1 MQPLLQKSKNK
12 HQARTEE
19 TQAKILDAALAIFSE
34 QGFEKTQLE
43 EVAARA
49 GYTRGAIY
57 AHYSSKED
65 LFLALMEHRVLTKF
79 AAIRKVIEAEPAV
92 SKRPGIFKRWLA
104 SQLSDHA
111 WGTLMLEFKL
121 YALRRPQSREK
132 LQRTYDLMFKSSG
145 NDFIETL
152 FGHALDKASRSAIER
167 RFAVMGAIMS
177 AVILESH
184 FRPKLLP
191 KQHLQTVLEDLYE
204 ALIGNPTEH

>member
-1 MQPLLQKSKNK
+1 MHPLVQKVKNK

-49 GYTRGAIY
+49 GFTRGAIY
-57 AHYSSKED
+57 AHYASKED

-79 AAIRKVIEAEPAV
+79 AAIRKVIEAEPQV
-92 SKRPGIFKRWLA
+92 SKRPGIFKHWLA
-104 SQLSDHA
+104 TQLSDQT

-132 LQRTYDLMFKSSG
+132 LQHLYELMFKSSG
-145 NDFIETL
+145 NDFIEVL
-152 FGHALDKASRSAIER
+152 FGHNFDKASRSAVER
-167 RFAVMGAIMS
+167 RFAIMGAILS

-191 KQHLQTVLEDLYE
+191 KQHLQMLLEELYD
-204 ALIGNPTEH
+204 ALIHV

>member
-1 MQPLLQKSKNK
+1 
-12 HQARTEE
+12 
-19 TQAKILDAALAIFSE
+19 LDAAEAIFSE
-34 QGFEKTQLE
+34 QGFEKTQLK

-79 AAIRKVIEAEPAV
+79 TAVRKVIEAEPEV
-92 SKRPGIFKRWLA
+92 SKRPEIFKRWIA
-104 SQLSDHA
+104 TQVSDHS

-121 YALRRPQSREK
+121 YALRQPRSRER
-132 LQRTYDLMFKSSG
+132 LQHLYDLLFKSSG
-145 NDFIETL
+145 DDFIEML
-152 FGHALDKASRSAIER
+152 FGDDLDTATRAAVQRRLAI
-167 RFAVMGAIMS
+167 MGAILS

-191 KQHLQTVLEDLYE
+191 KAHLQAVLEELYE
-204 ALIGNPTEH
+204 ALIHA

>member
-1 MQPLLQKSKNK
+1 MSPSLQKDKNK
-12 HQARTEE
+12 HQVRTEE
-19 TQAKILDAALAIFSE
+19 TQARILDAAEAIFSE

-79 AAIRKVIEAEPAV
+79 TAIRQTIEAESEV

-104 SQLSDHA
+104 TQLSDHA

-121 YALRRPQSREK
+121 YALRRPRSREK
-132 LQRTYDLMFKSSG
+132 LQHMYDQLLRPSG
-145 NDFIETL
+145 NDFIEVL
-152 FGHALDKASRSAIER
+152 FGYDLDKSTRAAIER
-167 RFAVMGAIMS
+167 RLAIMGAILS

-191 KQHLQTVLEDLYE
+191 KQHLQEVLEDLYE
-204 ALIGNPTEH
+204 ALIHA

>member
-1 MQPLLQKSKNK
+1 MSTALKKNK

-19 TQAKILDAALAIFSE
+19 TQAKILNAAEAIFSE

-65 LFLALMEHRVLTKF
+65 LFLALMEQRVFKKLN
-79 AAIRKVIEAEPAV
+79 AIRKVIEAEPEVA
-92 SKRPGIFKRWLA
+92 KRPAIFKQWLA
-104 SQLSDHA
+104 APLGDYT

-121 YALRRPQSREK
+121 YALRRPGSSEK
-132 LQRTYDLMFKSSG
+132 LQHMYDLISKSSG
-145 NDFIETL
+145 NNFVELL
-152 FGHALDKASRSAIER
+152 FGDKLQKSQRAAVER
-167 RFAVMGAIMS
+167 RLAIMGAILS
-177 AVILESH
+177 AVVLESH

-191 KQHLQTVLEDLYE
+191 KHQLPGVLEELYD
-204 ALIGNPTEH
+204 ALVRV

>member
-1 MQPLLQKSKNK
+1 MHPLVQQVKNK

-19 TQAKILDAALAIFSE
+19 TQVKILDAAEAVFSE

-57 AHYSSKED
+57 AHYASKED

-79 AAIRKVIEAEPAV
+79 AGIRKVIEAEPEV
-92 SKRPGIFKRWLA
+92 SKRPGVFKRWLA

-121 YALRRPQSREK
+121 YALRRPRSREK
-132 LQRTYDLMFKSSG
+132 LQHMYELLLKPSG
-145 NDFIETL
+145 NDFVEIL
-152 FGHALDKASRSAIER
+152 FGYGLDKTTRAAIER
-167 RFAVMGAIMS
+167 RLAIMGAILS

-191 KQHLQTVLEDLYE
+191 KQHLQGVLEELYE
-204 ALIGNPTEH
+204 ALIHA

>member
-1 MQPLLQKSKNK
+1 MHPLVQKVKNK

-43 EVAARA
+43 EVATSA

-57 AHYSSKED
+57 AHYASKED

-79 AAIRKVIEAEPAV
+79 AAIRRVIEAEPEV

-104 SQLSDHA
+104 TQLSDHT

-132 LQRTYDLMFKSSG
+132 LQHMYDLVFKPSG
-145 NDFIETL
+145 NDFVELL
-152 FGHALDKASRSAIER
+152 FGEDLTRASRAAVER
-167 RFAVMGAIMS
+167 RLAVMGAILS

-191 KQHLQTVLEDLYE
+191 RQHLQVVLEELYE
-204 ALIGNPTEH
+204 ALVHA

>member
-1 MQPLLQKSKNK
+1 MPPSIQKDKNK

-19 TQAKILDAALAIFSE
+19 TQEKILDAAEAIFSE

-57 AHYSSKED
+57 AHYASKED

-79 AAIRKVIEAEPAV
+79 TAIRRLIEAEPEV
-92 SKRPGIFKRWLA
+92 SKRPGIFKHWLA
-104 SQLSDHA
+104 TQLSDHA

-121 YALRRPQSREK
+121 YALRRPRSREK
-132 LQRTYDLMFKSSG
+132 LQHMYDQLLRPSG
-145 NDFIETL
+145 NDFIEVL
-152 FGHALDKASRSAIER
+152 FGYDLDKSTRAAIER
-167 RFAVMGAIMS
+167 RLAIMGAILS

-191 KQHLQTVLEDLYE
+191 KQHLQGVLEDLYD
-204 ALIGNPTEH
+204 ALIHA